1 MYLTEKILNTKWIDY
16 GNLNTFRFSVLK
28 TLLLIA
34 VFFSFLIATLA
45 YFKWFPLPYEYM
57 IVLYIYTVLNFSL
70 YIYIKSLPYMWV
82 VNISIF
88 GSLIIFYFMVLYITD
103 DEFRLVWFFLTVFAA
118 YILGGRKYGS
128 ITTLTIGLLV
138 IFLYINYDI
147 GFSIYAV
154 FTFFCALFVF
164 NVFAYVFLRKIEL
177 DEEMLLQKVKE
188 EVLKQKKQ
196 ETFLLRQYRMASMGE
211 MIDAIAHQW
220 RQPLMQSNMILF
232 NMQEELENKTI
243 SKEYLFEKTDDIVI
257 LNRYMSKTIDDF
269 RKLLS
274 DNKHK
279 EVCVIEECITEV
291 LQLMKGSL
299 KDVNVVLLEGEHSI
313 HIHKNEFAQVC
324 LILLSNSLEI
334 FAQREIVDPKITIK
348 ISDESNGLLI
358 AFSDNGGG
366 VPPEHLEKLFDSYFT
381 TKTQSGGTGLG
392 LYIANIIIE
401 DNMQGSIIASNEKD
415 GAKFLIRLPYD

>member
-1 MYLTEKILNTKWIDY
+1 
-16 GNLNTFRFSVLK
+16 
-28 TLLLIA
+28 
-34 VFFSFLIATLA
+34 
-45 YFKWFPLPYEYM
+45 
-57 IVLYIYTVLNFSL
+57 
-70 YIYIKSLPYMWV
+70 
-82 VNISIF
+82 
-88 GSLIIFYFMVLYITD
+88 
-103 DEFRLVWFFLTVFAA
+103 
-118 YILGGRKYGS
+118 
-128 ITTLTIGLLV
+128 
-138 IFLYINYDI
+138 
-147 GFSIYAV
+147 
-154 FTFFCALFVF
+154 
-164 NVFAYVFLRKIEL
+164 
-177 DEEMLLQKVKE
+177 
-188 EVLKQKKQ
+188 
-196 ETFLLRQYRMASMGE
+196 MASMGE